1 MQTRAQEKALM
12 ETRART
18 RAVCEAAWKEGMPLK
33 ITSDGFPIIM
43 KPSMNCEYRVQGTQD
58 IAYVGLPKTKEE
70 VLAFLAT
77 IPRLSVRDLASA
89 PQGVYTWLLYST
101 EGGPQQ
107 FVASKTE
114 TMLELGTV
122 HYSIAMSVGA
132 TRVHGA
138 GELWKHGGA
147 YTANFL
153 SGTFMQSWVLPE
165 PCTLKTMERF
175 LRDKLQTQ
183 VLPELFRGKTL
194 TFSDSAFVTDRFLKN
209 ELTTDKLET
218 YVRHGFTVCIHDA
231 SAKAECK
238 RIKGTCEKPVTLET
252 MKGGTLSLQGQR
264 IPMTPRKA
272 YLNRT
277 SSEDGAPSQAALARQ
292 VFASRGLLENPR
304 TPKELALAA
313 LKRPISPG
321 SVGLGRKT
329 KKAKKGRRKTRRRH
343 RGGDDLDPNHVGVR
357 MAEGLLGPPPL
368 IPMFERLKAELKLT
382 DAQVD
387 TMIRAYSEAAEDGV
401 YPEEGEF
408 RRYLIHRFKLN
419 TRS

>member
-18 RAVCEAAWKEGMPLK
+18 RAVCEEAWKQGMPLK

-70 VLAFLAT
+70 VMAFLET
-77 IPRLSVRDLASA
+77 IPRLSVDDLDSA
-89 PQGVYTWLLYST
+89 PEGVYTWLLYSKDD
-101 EGGPQQ
+101 GDPQ

-138 GELWKHGGA
+138 GELWKHGTA
-147 YTANFL
+147 YTINFL
-153 SGTFMQSWVLPE
+153 SGTFMQSWVIPA
-165 PCTLKTMERF
+165 PCTLKIMERF
-175 LRDKLQTQ
+175 IREKLMRE
-183 VLPELFRGKTL
+183 VLPALFRGKTL
-194 TFSDSAFVTDRFLKN
+194 TFSDSAFVADRFLKDA
-209 ELTTDKLET
+209 LTTDKLED
-218 YVRHGFTVCIHDA
+218 YVRAGFIVCIHDMA
-231 SAKAECK
+231 NKAVCK
-238 RIKGTCEKPVTLET
+238 STKGTCKKPVTLEQ
-252 MKGGTLSLQGQR
+252 MKGGDVQR

-277 SSEDGAPSQAALARQ
+277 SSDEGGPSQAALARQ
-292 VFASRGLLENPR
+292 IFASRGLLENPR
-304 TPKELALAA
+304 TPKEIALAA

-329 KKAKKGRRKTRRRH
+329 KKAKKAHRKTRRRY
-343 RGGDDLDPNHVGVR
+343 RGGEDLDPKHVGVR
-357 MAEGLLGPPPL
+357 MAESLVGPKAGPPPL
-368 IPMFERLKAELKLT
+368 LQRFERLKTELKLT

-401 YPEEGEF
+401 YPEEDEF
-408 RRYLIHRFKLN
+408 RRYLIHRFKLK
-419 TRS
+419 TKA

>member
-1 MQTRAQEKALM
+1 M
-12 ETRART
+12 ETRSKT
-18 RAVCEAAWKEGMPLK
+18 LGLCDEAWTKGMPLK
-33 ITSDGFPIIM
+33 ITSDGFPIVM
-43 KPSMNCEYRVQGTQD
+43 KPSQNCEIRVKGTND
-58 IAYVGLPKTKEE
+58 IAYVGLPKTREDVIE
-70 VLAFLAT
+70 FLTT
-77 IPRLSVRDLASA
+77 IPRLTSADLESA
-89 PQGVYTWLLYST
+89 PDSVYTWLLYSKD
-101 EGGPQQ
+101 GSRPQ
-107 FVASKTE
+107 FAASETE
-114 TMLELGTV
+114 TMLELGTT
-122 HYSIAMSVGA
+122 HYAIATSVGA
-132 TRVHGA
+132 TGVHGA
-138 GELWKHGGA
+138 GEVWKHG
-147 YTANFL
+147 TQLTFNFL
-153 SGTFMQSWVLPE
+153 SGTFMQSWALPKE
-165 PCTLKTMERF
+165 CPLKTMEVYIKR
-175 LRDKLQTQ
+175 KLQTE
-183 VLPELFRGKTL
+183 VLPDLFRGKTL
-194 TFSDSAFVTDRFLKN
+194 TFSDETFVAPRFIRQG
-209 ELTTDKLET
+209 LTTDKLET

-321 SVGLGRKT
+321 SIGLGRKT
-329 KKAKKGRRKTRRRH
+329 KKVKKGRRKTRRRH

-357 MAEGLLGPPPL
+357 MAEGLLGSPSPL
-368 IPMFERLKAELKLT
+368 QMFQRLKTDLKLT

-408 RRYLIHRFKLN
+408 RKYLIHRFKLN

>member
-18 RAVCEAAWKEGMPLK
+18 RAVCEQAWTEGMPLK

-70 VLAFLAT
+70 VMAFLET
-77 IPRLSVRDLASA
+77 IPRLSVADLDSA
-89 PQGVYTWLLYST
+89 PEGVYTWLLYST
-101 EGGPQQ
+101 DGGPPQ

-138 GELWKHGGA
+138 GELWKHG
-147 YTANFL
+147 TAFTINFL
-153 SGTFMQSWVLPE
+153 SGTFMQSWVIPE
-165 PCTLKTMERF
+165 PCTLKIMERF
-175 LRDKLQTQ
+175 IREKLMRE
-183 VLPELFRGKTL
+183 VLPALFRGKTL
-194 TFSDSAFVTDRFLKN
+194 TFSDSAFVADRFLKDA
-209 ELTTDKLET
+209 LTTDKLEA
-218 YVRHGFTVCIHDA
+218 YVRAGFTVCIHDMA
-231 SAKAECK
+231 NKAECK
-238 RIKGTCEKPVTLET
+238 STKATCKKPVALET
-252 MKGGTLSLQGQR
+252 MRGGDLGQR
-264 IPMTPRKA
+264 MPMTPRKA

-277 SSEDGAPSQAALARQ
+277 SSEDGGPSQAALARQ

-304 TPKELALAA
+304 TPKELALTA

-329 KKAKKGRRKTRRRH
+329 KKAKKSRRKTRRR
-343 RGGDDLDPNHVGVR
+343 V
-357 MAEGLLGPPPL
+357 
-368 IPMFERLKAELKLT
+368 
-382 DAQVD
+382 
-387 TMIRAYSEAAEDGV
+387 
-401 YPEEGEF
+401 
-408 RRYLIHRFKLN
+408 
-419 TRS
+419 

>member
-18 RAVCEAAWKEGMPLK
+18 RAVCEAAWTEGMPLK
-33 ITSDGFPIIM
+33 VTTDGFPILM

-58 IAYVGLPKTKEE
+58 IAYVALPKTREE
-70 VLAFLAT
+70 VVAFLET
-77 IPRLSVRDLASA
+77 IPRLTVANLASA
-89 PQGVYTWLLYST
+89 PQGVYTWLLYSVD
-101 EGGPQQ
+101 GGPKQ

-138 GELWKHGGA
+138 GELWKHGNA

-165 PCTLKTMERF
+165 PCTLKVMERF
-175 LRDKLQTQ
+175 LRNKLQTET
-183 VLPELFRGKTL
+183 LPELFRGKTL
-194 TFSDSAFVTDRFLKN
+194 TFSDSAFVTDRFLKDA
-209 ELTTDKLET
+209 LTTDKLET
-218 YVRHGFTVCIHDA
+218 YVRHGFTVCIHDV
-231 SAKAECK
+231 SARDVCK
-238 RIKGTCEKPVTLET
+238 KTRGTCEKPVTLET
-252 MKGGTLSLQGQR
+252 MRGGA
-264 IPMTPRKA
+264 PPTPR
-272 YLNRT
+272 RPQRQG
-277 SSEDGAPSQAALARQ
+277 SEENLTQFAEAKRMLQFGEIARPQPTAPAMVPR
-292 VFASRGLLENPR
+292 SRIEGM
-304 TPKELALAA
+304 
-313 LKRPISPG
+313 G
-321 SVGLGRKT
+321 GRKKT
-329 KKAKKGRRKTRRRH
+329 KKGKKSRRKTRRRY

-357 MAEGLLGPPPL
+357 MAEGLLAPPPVL
-368 IPMFERLKAELKLT
+368 EMFERLKTELRLT

-401 YPEEGEF
+401 YPEEAEF
-408 RRYLIHRFKLN
+408 RKYLIHRFKLN